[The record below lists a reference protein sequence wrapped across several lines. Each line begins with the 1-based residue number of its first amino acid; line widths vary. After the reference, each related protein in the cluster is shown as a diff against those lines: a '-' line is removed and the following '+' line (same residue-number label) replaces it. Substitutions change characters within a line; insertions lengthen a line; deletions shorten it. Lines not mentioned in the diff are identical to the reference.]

1 MTFNQL
7 QEDTSL
13 NKTTQVKAVELT
25 IFSKHC
31 LGKKATMQMGQLIF
45 SAGENSFCFEG
56 VEPVGMY
63 GGEGS
68 LYEGWLQQGCDSVQL

>member
-1 MTFNQL
+1 
-7 QEDTSL
+7 
-13 NKTTQVKAVELT
+13 
-25 IFSKHC
+25 
-31 LGKKATMQMGQLIF
+31 MQIDQLIF

-63 GGEGS
+63 GGEEGS

>member
-1 MTFNQL
+1 
-7 QEDTSL
+7 
-13 NKTTQVKAVELT
+13 
-25 IFSKHC
+25 
-31 LGKKATMQMGQLIF
+31 MQMGQLIF